1 MVLFGEP
8 MPVEAV
14 HSAFELARQAEV
26 MLVVGTSLAVYPAA
40 EIPLAALRAGAP
52 MIVVNA
58 EPTPFDRFA
67 EVVIHGRSGE
77 LLPEMVALIAQ
88 ADA

>member
-1 MVLFGEP
+1 
-8 MPVEAV
+8 
-14 HSAFELARQAEV
+14 V
-26 MLVVGTSLAVYPAA
+26 MLVVGTSLVVYPAA
-40 EIPLAALRAGAP
+40 EIPLVASRAGAP

-77 LLPEMVALIAQ
+77 VLPQIVALI
-88 ADA
+88 DG